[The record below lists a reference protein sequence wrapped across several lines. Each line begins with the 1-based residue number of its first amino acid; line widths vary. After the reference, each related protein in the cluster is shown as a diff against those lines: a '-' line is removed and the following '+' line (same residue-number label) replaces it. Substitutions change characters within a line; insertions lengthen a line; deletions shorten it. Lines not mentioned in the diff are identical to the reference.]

1 MFNIEIVRYHDE
13 PNSEY
18 MGRGNSPL
26 GNPYPIEGKQTR
38 DIVCDKYEKY
48 LYKEVANN
56 NTLIINE
63 LKRLHQK
70 GLEQG
75 YLKLGCFC
83 VPKRCHVESIR
94 KFLIEDFD
102 IFLNPI

>member
-1 MFNIEIVRYHDE
+1 MFDIEIVRYHDE

-18 MGRGNSPL
+18 MGRGSVL
-26 GNPYPIEGKQTR
+26 GNPIPITTTTSR
-38 DIVCDKYEKY
+38 DYVCDQYEIY
-48 LYKEVANN
+48 LYDKVKNHN
-56 NTLIINE
+56 ITVINE
-63 LKRLHQK
+63 LKRLHKK
-70 GLEQG
+70 GTEQG